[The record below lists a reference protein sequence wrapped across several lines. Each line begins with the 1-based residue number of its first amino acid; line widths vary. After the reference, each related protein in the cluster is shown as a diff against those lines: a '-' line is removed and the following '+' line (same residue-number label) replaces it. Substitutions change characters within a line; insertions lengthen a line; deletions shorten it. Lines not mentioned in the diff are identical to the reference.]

1 MCRNKVNTPGP
12 HPMPTREKAIVILT
26 SIRASL
32 RCVFSLRAPT
42 KESQRTQAQYSGSLY
57 SVVTDPGSM

>member
-1 MCRNKVNTPGP
+1 
-12 HPMPTREKAIVILT
+12 MPTRDKAIVILA

-32 RCVFSLRAPT
+32 WCVFSHRAPT
-42 KESQRTQAQYSGSLY
+42 KESQRAQTQYSGSLY